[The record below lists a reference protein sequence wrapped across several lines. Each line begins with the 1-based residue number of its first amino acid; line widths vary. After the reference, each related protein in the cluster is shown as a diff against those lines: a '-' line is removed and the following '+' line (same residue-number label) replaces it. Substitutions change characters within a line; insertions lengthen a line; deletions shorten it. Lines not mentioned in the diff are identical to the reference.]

1 MKDRELSHIKHML
14 EEERAEIVAQLA
26 SEQELDAEN
35 PDRSDLA
42 QAYDIRQRRQA
53 LREQAEE
60 KLERINEAL
69 GRFEEG
75 IYGTCLEC
83 GQQIPLPRL
92 EALPFT
98 RYCIACK
105 QKQDKKSGNYITSH

>member
-1 MKDRELSHIKHML
+1 ML
-14 EEERAEIVAQLA
+14 EEERAELGAQLEG
-26 SEQELDAEN
+26 EQELDAEN

-60 KLERINEAL
+60 KLGKIDAAL
-69 GRFEEG
+69 QRFEEG
-75 IYGTCLEC
+75 VYGTCQEC
-83 GQQIPLPRL
+83 GKPIPLPRL

-98 RYCIACK
+98 QYCVACK
-105 QKQDKKSGNYITSH
+105 QAQDKKRGNYIASR